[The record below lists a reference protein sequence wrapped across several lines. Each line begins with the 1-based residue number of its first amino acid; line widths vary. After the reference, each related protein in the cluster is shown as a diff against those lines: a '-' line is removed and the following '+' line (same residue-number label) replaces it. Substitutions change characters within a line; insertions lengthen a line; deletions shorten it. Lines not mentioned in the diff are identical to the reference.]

1 MYSALSCQ
9 FGGEL
14 VAASGKEAEYAKRRR
29 QALKRVDRELSRGN
43 FKVALSLV
51 KQLQRKPAGGLRGF
65 GAAKQVPKRLSS
77 LDESELDS
85 KELLTLRALFDS
97 VMESIERCNL
107 FDSLDEAPS
116 DTVESIVEDGS
127 YVSLKEEDHF
137 MCVQHEAGHF
147 LTGYLLGVLPKGY
160 EIPSVEALKQD
171 DFTVGRVQFVGF
183 DFLKEVADARK
194 QKKDTG
200 QVGSWGNRGEISVKT
215 LNNFSCVILGGLVA
229 EHLVFGHSEGHY
241 SDINKLDKVFQ
252 WLGYNKSEA
261 DSQVKWA
268 ALNTVLISHHHI
280 QVRSRLA
287 EAMALGR
294 SIGSYTSK
302 ILTEQSLEL
311 LRSRTNVTLSF
322 PHLLGKQRLVNVG

>member
-160 EIPSVEALKQD
+160 EIPSVEALRQD
-171 DFTVGRVQFVGF
+171 DFAVGRVQFVGF
-183 DFLKEVADARK
+183 DFLNEVADARK

-200 QVGSWGNRGEISVKT
+200 QVGSWGNRGEISSK
-215 LNNFSCVILGGLVA
+215 
-229 EHLVFGHSEGHY
+229 
-241 SDINKLDKVFQ
+241 
-252 WLGYNKSEA
+252 EA
-261 DSQVKWA
+261 
-268 ALNTVLISHHHI
+268 
-280 QVRSRLA
+280 
-287 EAMALGR
+287 
-294 SIGSYTSK
+294 
-302 ILTEQSLEL
+302 
-311 LRSRTNVTLSF
+311 
-322 PHLLGKQRLVNVG
+322 

>member
-200 QVGSWGNRGEISVKT
+200 QVGSWGNRGEISVK
-215 LNNFSCVILGGLVA
+215 
-229 EHLVFGHSEGHY
+229 
-241 SDINKLDKVFQ
+241 
-252 WLGYNKSEA
+252 EA
-261 DSQVKWA
+261 
-268 ALNTVLISHHHI
+268 
-280 QVRSRLA
+280 
-287 EAMALGR
+287 
-294 SIGSYTSK
+294 
-302 ILTEQSLEL
+302 
-311 LRSRTNVTLSF
+311 
-322 PHLLGKQRLVNVG
+322 